1 MGYTC
6 APSSSPT
13 RKTIDVRLGMV
24 RFTWTDES
32 SNRRS
37 MLYAPTTVRNYACVL
52 ISYHETPP
60 CLPCQCER
68 SFNYDCKSSGVRAT
82 FALAKLV
89 PVALVDL
96 LVDTVDMWIAID
108 HGKNC
113 MQVSW
118 TVHVIGLFVHFGAGG
133 QCPSSSRRHIF
144 IINKSPAVLQNCMY
158 SSCRIFGY
166 LVLV

>member
-13 RKTIDVRLGMV
+13 RKTIDVRLAWCGSRV
-24 RFTWTDES
+24 ENWTDES

-60 CLPCQCER
+60 CLPCQCGR
-68 SFNYDCKSSGVRAT
+68 SFNYDCKSNT

-89 PVALVDL
+89 PVAPTSRHSRHVDCNRPWEEL
-96 LVDTVDMWIAID
+96 HASFLD
-108 HGKNC
+108 
-113 MQVSW
+113 
-118 TVHVIGLFVHFGAGG
+118 GARDWSISTLW
-133 QCPSSSRRHIF
+133 CRW
-144 IINKSPAVLQNCMY
+144 AVPLEFPQTY
-158 SSCRIFGY
+158 IHH
-166 LVLV
+166 